1 MRCNRKPVAG
11 EEEDGGGG
19 EGDEEVKKQAQ
30 ESSAMSHAKGRPAED
45 TAGDALKN
53 SGGRYAAETIEDE
66 GVRDVECADEESG
79 TGDDLPE
86 RGTIG

>member
-1 MRCNRKPVAG
+1 
-11 EEEDGGGG
+11 
-19 EGDEEVKKQAQ
+19 
-30 ESSAMSHAKGRPAED
+30 MSHAKGRPAED